1 MSVQSR
7 LRAAAGNFA
16 WVIAAFLVVDIALL
30 VLLLETVDRF
40 AIPRAPVVIASL
52 LGSMVL
58 AVLAVYVGRRLRAGS
73 EELLT
78 APPSGRSTKT

>member
-16 WVIAAFLVVDIALL
+16 WVIAAFLVVDTALV
-30 VLLLETVDRF
+30 VLLLETLDRF
-40 AIPRAPVVIASL
+40 AIPGAPVVIAFL
-52 LGSMVL
+52 LGSM
-58 AVLAVYVGRRLRAGS
+58 VLAVYVGRRLRVGS

-78 APPSGRSTKT
+78 APSGRSTNR

>member
-7 LRAAAGNFA
+7 LRAAADNFA
-16 WVIAAFLVVDIALL
+16 WVIAAFLVVDIAL
-30 VLLLETVDRF
+30 VVQLLGTLDRF
-40 AIPRAPVVIASL
+40 AMPLAPVVIACL

-58 AVLAVYVGRRLRAGS
+58 AVYVGHRLRVGS

>member
-16 WVIAAFLVVDIALL
+16 WVIAAFLVVDIALV

-58 AVLAVYVGRRLRAGS
+58 AVYVGRRLRAGS

>member
-7 LRAAAGNFA
+7 LRAAADNFA
-16 WVIAAFLVVDIALL
+16 WVIAAFLVVDIAL
-30 VLLLETVDRF
+30 VVQLLGTLDRF
-40 AIPRAPVVIASL
+40 AMPLAPVVIACL

-58 AVLAVYVGRRLRAGS
+58 AVYMGHRLRVGS

>member
-7 LRAAAGNFA
+7 LRAAADNFV

-30 VLLLETVDRF
+30 VQLLGALDRF
-40 AIPRAPVVIASL
+40 AMPRAPVVIACL

-58 AVLAVYVGRRLRAGS
+58 AVYVGHRLRAS
-73 EELLT
+73 EDLLT
-78 APPSGRSTKT
+78 ASPSD

>member
-16 WVIAAFLVVDIALL
+16 WVIAAFLVVDMVLL
-30 VLLLETVDRF
+30 VLLLETLDRF
-40 AIPRAPVVIASL
+40 AIPRAPIVIAFL

-58 AVLAVYVGRRLRAGS
+58 AVYVGRILRAGS

-78 APPSGRSTKT
+78 APTIRSKRENVSR